1 MGRRVV
7 KYAETKRETR
17 QQLRWPLSC
26 SATPDVTWWARMRA
40 IELLPIHHADR
51 AAPYGKHAV
60 QSTDADR
67 RAFRRLV
74 AGRSAPVTIDWHFTI
89 AEARLERKRPCPSR

>member
-40 IELLPIHHADR
+40 IELIDILHAGR
-51 AAPYGKHAV
+51 AAPSG
-60 QSTDADR
+60 
-67 RAFRRLV
+67 
-74 AGRSAPVTIDWHFTI
+74 
-89 AEARLERKRPCPSR
+89 